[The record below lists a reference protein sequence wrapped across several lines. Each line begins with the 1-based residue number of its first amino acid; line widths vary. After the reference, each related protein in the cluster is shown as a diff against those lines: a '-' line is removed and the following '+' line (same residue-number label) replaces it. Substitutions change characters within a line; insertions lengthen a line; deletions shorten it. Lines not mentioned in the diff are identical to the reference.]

1 MNKKVKGAV
10 IFTSG
15 LISGITIGSA
25 LVAKRVFEDDDF
37 RHVICEKISNKVMDI
52 LYGEENTTR
61 YKYASY
67 RKDVNKN
74 DYILQEVVF
83 IGRSSAE
90 DTLNNMKQCITQYGF
105 VSVSDY
111 YDLSGITG
119 KYTDAKFGWVNI
131 KNVEIKR
138 TKNGYIIDLPQ
149 PIRID

>member
-10 IFTSG
+10 IFTAG

-37 RHVICEKISNKVMDI
+37 RHVICEKISNKVTTI

-67 RKDVNKN
+67 RKDMGKHHHV
-74 DYILQEVVF
+74 LQEVVF
-83 IGRSSAE
+83 ISRSSAE
-90 DTLNNMKQCITQYGF
+90 DTLNSMNQLITQYGF

-119 KYTDAKFGWVNI
+119 KYTDAKFGWVNL